1 MLTKLHLFTS
11 KYLTSLTV
19 PDSVKSIIISP
30 KDSESLKEI
39 TVPVKCEVIK
49 MTKREGSGVKV
60 YRSLVLKC

>member
-1 MLTKLHLFTS
+1 M
-11 KYLTSLTV
+11 TSLTV